1 MTLKMKALVAMRGG
15 HPLEERKEKKNQK
28 KRIVMRVK
36 KRVIVIAVMM
46 MKGVGMGVGTVKR
59 KAKIADQLIG
69 LAR

>member
-36 KRVIVIAVMM
+36 KRVIVIAVTM
-46 MKGVGMGVGTVKR
+46 MKGVGTVKR